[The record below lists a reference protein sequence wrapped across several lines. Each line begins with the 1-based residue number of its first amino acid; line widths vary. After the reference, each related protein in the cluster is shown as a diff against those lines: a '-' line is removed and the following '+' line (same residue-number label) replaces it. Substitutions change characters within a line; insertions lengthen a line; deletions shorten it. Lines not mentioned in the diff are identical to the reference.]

1 MRYDA
6 AMTTPKA
13 EPSRKK
19 ALRLVA
25 IYRLLLMGPATRAQI
40 IVALRG
46 FYGEN
51 ADRAVRRD
59 LEALAGRPFAEL
71 TSRDNVANA
80 HAVELH
86 HDPVTDQIFLLTRDA
101 LLRLHEREWAA
112 LDLVERAFPPGA
124 PHAKDVQALTERVRD
139 MAEPNGRFRFP
150 LDVSLSSSDAAS
162 LPGDILEKIE
172 QAMRQ
177 RQRVAF
183 QYRGGGQNEQRVFD
197 GVELLHLTFRDGHY
211 YLQVHEP
218 QCNRSRTVRMD
229 RIVAESWR
237 LLPQVVGDAART
249 PTTRVRYCLDPDLAS
264 RGVSERLAGQ
274 RVEREANGGAVVS
287 GDAPDLFW
295 ASRLVLGYGSKAE
308 ALAPPQLREM
318 VAREVARMAEL
329 YREQGPDARKE
340 TLQDLGGKGEM

>member
-6 AMTTPKA
+6 AMTMPKA

-25 IYRLLLMGPATRAQI
+25 IYRLLLAGPATRAQI
-40 IVALRG
+40 IESLRG

-59 LEALAGRPFAEL
+59 LEALAGRPFADL
-71 TSRDNVANA
+71 ALRDNLDDA
-80 HAVELH
+80 HAMALY
-86 HDPVTDQIFLLTRDA
+86 HDPATDQISLLTRDA
-101 LLRLHEREWAA
+101 LLRLHQREWAT

-124 PHAKDVQALTERVRD
+124 PHAKDVQALTERVRN
-139 MAEPNGRFRFP
+139 MAEPNGPFRFP
-150 LDVSLSSSDAAS
+150 VDVSLASADATS
-162 LPGDILEKIE
+162 MPGDMLEKIE
-172 QAMRQ
+172 QALRQ

-183 QYRGGGQNEQRVFD
+183 QYRGRGHNEQRVFD
-197 GVELLHLTFRDGHY
+197 GVKLLHLIFRDGHY

-218 QCNRSRTVRMD
+218 QRNRSRTLRID
-229 RIVAESWR
+229 RIVVESWR
-237 LLPQVVGDAART
+237 LLPQVVGDAAQT
-249 PTTRVRYCLDPDLAS
+249 PTTRVRYRLDPDLAS
-264 RGVSERLAGQ
+264 GGVSERLAGQ
-274 RVEREANGGAVVS
+274 WVEREANGGAVVT

-318 VAREVARMAEL
+318 VAREVARMAGL
-329 YREQGPDARKE
+329 YCDQAHDDGKE
-340 TLQDLGGKGEM
+340 TPQDPGVEGEM

>member
-6 AMTTPKA
+6 AMKMPRA
-13 EPSRKK
+13 EPSREK

-25 IYRLLLMGPATRAQI
+25 IYRLLLAGPATRAQI
-40 IVALRG
+40 IEALRG

-51 ADRAVRRD
+51 AHRAVRRD

-71 TSRDNVANA
+71 ASRDNLNDA

-86 HDPVTDQIFLLTRDA
+86 HDPVTDQISLLTRDA

-112 LDLVERAFPPGA
+112 LDLVERAFPPDA
-124 PHAKDVQALTERVRD
+124 PHAKDVQALTERVRN

-150 LDVSLSSSDAAS
+150 VDVSLGSADAAS
-162 LPGDILEKIE
+162 MPGDILEKIE

-183 QYRGGGQNEQRVFD
+183 QYRGLGRNEHRVFD
-197 GVELLHLTFRDGHY
+197 AVELLHLTFRDGHY

-218 QCNRSRTVRMD
+218 QGNRSRTLRMD

-237 LLPQVVGDAART
+237 LLPHVVRDRAPT
-249 PTTRVRYCLDPDLAS
+249 PTTRVRYRLDSDLAS
-264 RGVSERLAGQ
+264 GGVSERLAGQ
-274 RVEREANGGAVVS
+274 RVEHEANGGAVVT
-287 GDAPDLFW
+287 GDAPDLFC

-329 YREQGPDARKE
+329 YRDQAHDGGKE
-340 TLQDLGGKGEM
+340 TPQDLGVEGEM